1 MNNTTAP
8 NTPHPNAPGP
18 NAPEPHPAGQ
28 QSSVPDAFAG
38 LTAEQRL
45 AAAIQATPA
54 PGASGSTDAAND
66 QAGPDAAGGPETK
79 EKNKIFDAVRNKVR
93 ASMLEQEVE
102 RLKAEIV
109 ALKAAPA
116 EYQDR
121 NLRLMAEMENLRRRT
136 ERERADTAKF
146 AITKFARDVLTVADT
161 FQRAIDTVPKDE
173 AAVEGTLKNFL
184 DGVALTERELLNVL
198 ERNGVKRV
206 DPMGARF
213 DPNHHQAMMELDNP
227 DVPAGTVVR
236 VFQPAYLIEDRIL
249 RPAMVVVS
257 RGGPKLAKVPS
268 EATLAGEIF
277 PEPASDTTAED
288 QPAPGS
294 ADPKQG

>member
-1 MNNTTAP
+1 M
-8 NTPHPNAPGP
+8 
-18 NAPEPHPAGQ
+18 
-28 QSSVPDAFAG
+28 
-38 LTAEQRL
+38 
-45 AAAIQATPA
+45 
-54 PGASGSTDAAND
+54 ANEEL
-66 QAGPDAAGGPETK
+66 P
-79 EKNKIFDAVRNKVR
+79 
-93 ASMLEQEVE
+93 S
-102 RLKAEIV
+102 
-109 ALKAAPA
+109 
-116 EYQDR
+116 
-121 NLRLMAEMENLRRRT
+121 
-136 ERERADTAKF
+136 
-146 AITKFARDVLTVADT
+146 

-213 DPNHHQAMMELDNP
+213 DPNHHQAMMEMDNP

-288 QPAPGS
+288 QPYTFLFNLHELYFYDRKFRNVKLYVLGTTPYS
-294 ADPKQG
+294 FDEWYIPKELQKEFK